1 MTGTRQDRTRRY
13 PRSRARRVPRN
24 RIRPNYFLLFCL
36 FTLAVFVGVGI
47 SWILTTPSLDV
58 KSVDIKGVQLAD
70 SEAVRRAASRAVG
83 HNIILVRTGP
93 ILQDICRLSEIRQVK
108 MGRRFPDRMW
118 IRVWERRPDAVL
130 ATAQGFYLVQRD
142 GFVFHKVNSPP
153 RGVPII
159 RLAGREGFAPGKTV
173 RSASARCALDVLRIA
188 RAKAI
193 KLGQI
198 SVDPEGDICLNMG
211 SDFCVKLGE
220 PEEIAWKMSLLQK
233 MLAQR
238 PSIVREGGYINL
250 VCPSNPAWKPKAPL
264 PAS

>member
-1 MTGTRQDRTRRY
+1 MTGTRQGRTRRY
-13 PRSRARRVPRN
+13 PRSNARRIPSN

-36 FTLAVFVGVGI
+36 FTSAIFAGVGV
-47 SWILTTPSLDV
+47 SWVLTTPSLDV
-58 KSVDIKGVQLAD
+58 KSVDIKGVRLAD

-83 HNIILVRTGP
+83 RNIILIRTGP
-93 ILQDICRLSEIRQVK
+93 ILHEISRLSEIRQVK

-130 ATAQGFYLVQRD
+130 AMARGFYLAQRD
-142 GFVFHKVNSPP
+142 GFVFHKVDSPP

-159 RLAGREGFAPGKTV
+159 RLAVRERLVPGGTV
-173 RSASARCALDVLRIA
+173 RSASARCALDVLQIA
-188 RAKAI
+188 RTKAI
-193 KLGQI
+193 KLDQI

-211 SDFCVKLGE
+211 SNFCVKLGG

-233 MLAQR
+233 MLAHR

-250 VCPSNPAWKPKAPL
+250 VCPSNPAWKPKPS
-264 PAS
+264 AS